1 MPQIVAGAYVLGESD
16 GSQSTVEVG
25 GTQFNAMRARGI
37 GDDVRLHERSK
48 ALEDR
53 TPRADPAWNKAGKLE
68 ADESITRLRK
78 PEGATRFGVGSSVPF
93 HAAASSGEYAVGAE
107 TSWKESWSKP
117 AHSWRGPRRLRPWWS
132 LKKIGKLMRGLSTLY
147 RPNRVRRAS
156 RKRAPRSR
164 VCFADNGMGVG
175 VLTNTDASLCE
186 SNTL

>member
-1 MPQIVAGAYVLGESD
+1 LPQIVAGAYVLGESD

-25 GTQFNAMRARGI
+25 GTQFNAMKARGI

-117 AHSWRGPRRLRPWWS
+117 AHSWFSSETAQTLVVSEEDWQAHERTLHTLPAKPSAEGLVQASASKPSLFCRQRHGGQRLNQYGR
-132 LKKIGKLMRGLSTLY
+132 
-147 RPNRVRRAS
+147 
-156 RKRAPRSR
+156 
-164 VCFADNGMGVG
+164 
-175 VLTNTDASLCE
+175 
-186 SNTL
+186 